1 MAEIKY
7 YNNRQ
12 RDKMNVTI
20 PTSRTGKI
28 KFAWPKMPFLAV
40 SFLVIWLFSWL
51 IYGDVFYICE
61 QWSYFAFDKELMHE
75 VLCVKTGALQIVGRF
90 FLLFF
95 KYPWLGG
102 LIYSLILTSIVYFLI
117 YIFNL
122 NGFLR
127 LLSLIPVCAWF
138 VYIVSIGLSLF
149 YQYDQSFAFY
159 GPVICLLALILISF
173 AVRIISKRKFPAV
186 ASDCKTDGTMP
197 NVLNLCIPIVF
208 FVLLSVYCS
217 IEKQDVLYTT
227 RMMRLCQNQDW
238 NEMIDLGLKAKN
250 PSKAVAAYYAIGL
263 RMNDQLNERLFD
275 IYHQYPQTRLI
286 NRTGVEESGYL
297 LYESEIDFHFGLIN
311 PAYHYCMEHTVM
323 SGKSVYCLKYMF
335 LTSLLRNEKEL
346 ADKYL
351 ELISFVPF
359 ERSFVK
365 KYRPML
371 FDNSLVNSDYLLST
385 VYSMIPASDA
395 YEEEF
400 PIPLYIWYH
409 KYLNNF
415 YSRRTFENSMAVAL
429 YTKDLDDF
437 TKLARIM
444 PDEPTVPAAFEDAL
458 VVEAMRKNDMKFL
471 QQIPEYAVSST
482 KQMLNEAASLRGK
495 STKEKG
501 IALKDKYTGKYTFYY
516 FYQNLKDEES
526 YRVNNTINSINS
538 QVN

>member
-1 MAEIKY
+1 MKAFIK
-7 YNNRQ
+7 NFQ
-12 RDKMNVTI
+12 FI
-20 PTSRTGKI
+20 
-28 KFAWPKMPFLAV
+28 
-40 SFLVIWLFSWL
+40 
-51 IYGDVFYICE
+51 
-61 QWSYFAFDKELMHE
+61 
-75 VLCVKTGALQIVGRF
+75 
-90 FLLFF
+90 
-95 KYPWLGG
+95 
-102 LIYSLILTSIVYFLI
+102 
-117 YIFNL
+117 
-122 NGFLR
+122 
-127 LLSLIPVCAWF
+127 
-138 VYIVSIGLSLF
+138 
-149 YQYDQSFAFY
+149 
-159 GPVICLLALILISF
+159 
-173 AVRIISKRKFPAV
+173 
-186 ASDCKTDGTMP
+186 
-197 NVLNLCIPIVF
+197 
-208 FVLLSVYCS
+208 VLLLLVC
-217 IEKQDVLYTT
+217 L
-227 RMMRLCQNQDW
+227 
-238 NEMIDLGLKAKN
+238 
-250 PSKAVAAYYAIGL
+250 PSKADDTNKVTVGLTIDSTAVVAESQSFGRRIEGVVIHSELDYMLLKFRETTKSGKWLQFKGEIGAYSIKDSKLLWTYP
-263 RMNDQLNERLFD
+263 FD
-275 IYHQYPQTRLI
+275 YRNSSAYCTKAGVGVAKGNKFTMLDP
-286 NRTGVEESGYL
+286 NTGSVRWQGKFTPVQFDDSTK
-297 LYESEIDFHFGLIN
+297 DFHFGLIN